1 MNIAQHIQNDVITNI
16 PDLLN
21 LQHGNPLGL
30 SPIAQLII
38 IFVLVEVMAV
48 FDFFIRRRGKDQFY
62 PVLYTLLFL
71 SFVSI
76 YYYCF
81 QSGLP
86 EVTISGIDTPC
97 LGWFCQHTKVGWGVA
112 IFTLAALTH
121 VIYALLCAIM
131 QVAAQLS
138 VEADMIKG
146 KKWKEWK
153 IALGIL
159 LLGVSIIGVS
169 SFISNTFAAW
179 TLLVL
184 IIVLAAFAL
193 YKIIADSIRCH
204 NPLWGILIG
213 LTYFLGIIAI
223 LMFTI
228 ECIRGLIFLLAF
240 FIAIFSLAK
249 ASKKKPT
256 EKKVEAEAEAEQPA
270 EVTEA

>member
-21 LQHGNPLGL
+21 LQHGNPLGI

-48 FDFFIRRRGKDQFY
+48 FDFLIRKRDKAKFY

-71 SFVSI
+71 SFVAI

-81 QSGLP
+81 QADLP
-86 EVTISGIDTPC
+86 EVTIAGIETPC
-97 LGWFCQHTKVGWGVA
+97 IGWFCQHSYVGWGIAV
-112 IFTLAALTH
+112 FTLAALTH
-121 VIYALLCAIM
+121 VVYELLCAIM

-138 VEADMIKG
+138 VEANMIKG

-159 LLGVSIIGVS
+159 LLGVSVIGVS

-179 TLLVL
+179 SLLIL
-184 IIVLAAFAL
+184 IIVLALFAI
-193 YKIIADSIRCH
+193 YKILIDSIRCH

-223 LMFTI
+223 LMLTI
-228 ECIRGLIFLLAF
+228 ECIRGFIFLLAF

-249 ASKKKPT
+249 ASKKKPG
-256 EKKVEAEAEAEQPA
+256 EKKVEVESAD
-270 EVTEA
+270 VTEA